1 MATDAPASLRARP
14 ARARARPRGGSDRW
28 TVMLLTIAAVLTVFA
43 LLVWQLPVTRPLA
56 SSPIRVLRK
65 IYRTTVIETVRGG
78 GPSGT
83 SVSQSVQSSGASL
96 VAAPTTRT
104 S

>member
-1 MATDAPASLRARP
+1 
-14 ARARARPRGGSDRW
+14 
-28 TVMLLTIAAVLTVFA
+28 MLLTIAAVLSVFA
-43 LLVWQLPVTRPLA
+43 LLVWQLPASRPSVA
-56 SSPIRVLRK
+56 SPIRVLRK
-65 IYRTTVIETVRGG
+65 VYRTTVVETVRGGG

-96 VAAPTTRT
+96 APAPTTRT

>member
-1 MATDAPASLRARP
+1 MATNAPASLRAHP
-14 ARARARPRGGSDRW
+14 APERARPQSGSDRW

-43 LLVWQLPVTRPLA
+43 LLVWQLPVTRPSAA
-56 SSPIRVLRK
+56 SRVRVLRK
-65 IYRTTVIETVRGG
+65 IYRTSVIETVRGD

-96 VAAPTTRT
+96 ATAPTTRT